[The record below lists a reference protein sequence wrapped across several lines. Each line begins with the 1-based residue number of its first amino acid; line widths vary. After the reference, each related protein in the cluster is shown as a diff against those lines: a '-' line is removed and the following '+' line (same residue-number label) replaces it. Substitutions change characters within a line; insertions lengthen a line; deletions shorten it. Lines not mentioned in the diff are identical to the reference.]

1 MLHLSKKMRFLPYL
15 LIIPAFSLI
24 CIFKLLPILT
34 TLLESVWVDS
44 ELTLNTYIKLFQD
57 PAFWNSFWV
66 TIKINIVMIPLQV
79 VLSFIIALLVNS
91 AIKGIGVFRTI
102 FYLPVTISITIGCL
116 VWNIMMNP
124 DNGVINSFLNFLGI
138 PSQGFFVDK
147 DQAIWCIVLVAT
159 WKGVGYWMMFILAG
173 LKNIDTAIYESAK
186 IDGAGWLTTI
196 VKITLP
202 LIKKV
207 LLFVCVANTTSN
219 ILLFV
224 PMQVITD
231 GGPQSSTNVLMFE
244 AYRCAFKYGDRPR
257 ASAIVTILLILIIGI
272 CLIQAGV
279 LNEKEG
285 SERKRRKGR

>member
-1 MLHLSKKMRFLPYL
+1 MKKKFIASIIIVL
-15 LIIPAFSLI
+15 LIIIVIAGATFAYWQWMTSEEEETSISL
-24 CIFKLLPILT
+24 KV
-34 TLLESVWVDS
+34 E
-44 ELTLNTYIKLFQD
+44 
-57 PAFWNSFWV
+57 
-66 TIKINIVMIPLQV
+66 
-79 VLSFIIALLVNS
+79 
-91 AIKGIGVFRTI
+91 G
-102 FYLPVTISITIGCL
+102 
-116 VWNIMMNP
+116 
-124 DNGVINSFLNFLGI
+124 
-138 PSQGFFVDK
+138 
-147 DQAIWCIVLVAT
+147 
-159 WKGVGYWMMFILAG
+159 
-173 LKNIDTAIYESAK
+173 DTSNMSAK